1 MELKNFFAQDDQ
13 GNKLPGATCYLY
25 QRGTENLFGGLYKT
39 NGLPL
44 ANPFT
49 TDKNGL
55 VQFAAP
61 NGIYDLRVV
70 KGERDYRLHI
80 QFNDV
85 SETLVAAEAAADR
98 AETAKDAAV
107 ISGGIK
113 DDIEHGLRTT
123 SPGENFQAISNVSK
137 TYVTLYKNKGDGVAE
152 PIDSYPNMQ
161 AIDELGIRTMDAEA
175 NDMSFA
181 LGDEDM
187 NSSWL
192 QTDRRGQPT
201 RYAAKC
207 MGAKMRPE
215 DAPALID
222 GASKAAVIEAGF
234 GTFDA
239 DANDMSFSLTDSEF
253 TQSDLELDRQG
264 RFTQRVINSIAK
276 RIGISTVVPP
286 FPLAAW
292 ACWGDSLTAGGW
304 PTTLAALCGLPAYNG
319 GWGGQGYSQIA
330 ARQGG
335 VPARL
340 TVAGNTIPATG
351 SVTVTAALNNPLS
364 DGGGRQ
370 GLLAGV
376 LGMLNMAGGVLT
388 FTRSAQGEAVSCP
401 AMSYFTPADGLA
413 HADRHVTIWIGRNSF
428 KDVAP
433 ALIVASIRSM
443 IDYLTPRV
451 KRVIVMS
458 IPPWVGEEFG
468 TSGRARLDACNA
480 AIAAAFT
487 EFWLDISAWLRTAEA
502 ATAAGITFT
511 SDDLAD
517 ISNGLTP
524 RSLRSDSGHLNAL
537 GNIAIGK
544 RVYQESQIRGWM

>member
-1 MELKNFFAQDDQ
+1 MSDIESLQA
-13 GNKLPGATCYLY
+13 Y
-25 QRGTENLFGGLYKT
+25 GGQL
-39 NGLPL
+39 
-44 ANPFT
+44 
-49 TDKNGL
+49 
-55 VQFAAP
+55 
-61 NGIYDLRVV
+61 
-70 KGERDYRLHI
+70 
-80 QFNDV
+80 
-85 SETLVAAEAAADR
+85 AEAAESA
-98 AETAKDAAV
+98 TASAKKQHEYVNGDASTDVLTESGPVPTLAKQAVVAQSKVTEVLKDVAAQLATAAPYDSV
-107 ISGGIK
+107 EEGLAATPNGGAFTVRSS
-113 DDIEHGLRTT
+113 DEDVYRSAYVNRNGVAV
-123 SPGENFQAISNVSK
+123 PDGEYPSAKAIS
-137 TYVTLYKNKGDGVAE
+137 D
-152 PIDSYPNMQ
+152 
-161 AIDELGIRTMDAEA
+161 LGMGTMDADA

-181 LGDEDM
+181 VGDETM
-187 NSSWL
+187 ASSWM
-192 QTDRRGQPT
+192 QADRRGLPT

-207 MGAKMRPE
+207 MGEKMRPE
-215 DAPALID
+215 DAPALIE

-264 RFTQRVINSIAK
+264 RFTQRVIDSIAK
-276 RIGISTVVPP
+276 RIGVTTAVPP

-304 PTTLAALCGLPAYNG
+304 PATLATLCGLPAYNG

-351 SVTVTAALNNPLS
+351 SATVTGVLNNPLS

-376 LGMLNMAGGVLT
+376 LGMLNMTGGVLT

-401 AMSYFTPADGLA
+401 AMSYFTPSDGVA
-413 HADRHVTIWIGRNSF
+413 YADRHVTIWIGRNSF

-480 AIAAAFT
+480 AIAAAFP

-502 ATAAGITFT
+502 ATAAGIAFT
-511 SDDLAD
+511 SEDLAD
-517 ISNGLTP
+517 ISKGLTP
-524 RSLRSDSGHLNAL
+524 RSLRSDSGHLNAI

-544 RVYQESQIRGWM
+544 RVYQESQMRGWM